1 MNFSNNSGGRI
12 RPRLAIVLAVA
23 VGILV
28 GLVLALNWPTGAAPQ
43 LATNSGTPATRG
55 PVSFETGFAPI
66 ARAVLP
72 AVVTVTSTRII
83 RAEASDNP
91 LFEDPFFRRFFG
103 GGGSQMPQE
112 RREQGL
118 GSGVVVSGDGLI
130 LTNNHVVEGSSEVL
144 VLFGENEEY
153 HAKIL
158 GTDPQTDI
166 AVLKVDK
173 AKNLKPIVF
182 GDSSKVQIGEFVL
195 AIGNPF
201 GVGRTVTMGIISAT
215 GRGELG
221 ITGYEDFIQTDAAI
235 NPGNSGGALVDPE
248 GRLVGIN
255 TAILSRSAGNVGIG
269 FAVPVNMARGV
280 MDQIV
285 KSGKV
290 VRGYMGVNIQDL
302 TPAIRSAFKLSQD
315 QGALI
320 SGVEKGGPADKAGL
334 QRGDVVLSL
343 NGQPVANSRDLRFRI
358 ASLRPGSTARLE
370 VLRDAQRREINVTLG
385 ERPESA
391 EESPVSPEGESE
403 SSSSALGI
411 QVQDLTPEIRQQL
424 QLDAGT
430 QGAVVAGVQP
440 GSPAA
445 EAGLTQGDVIQEVN
459 RKPVR
464 NVQELRQAL
473 TSAGKDQPVLLL
485 INRGGSTTYVAV
497 ERE

>member
-1 MNFSNNSGGRI
+1 M
-12 RPRLAIVLAVA
+12 LALAL
-23 VGILV
+23 GILV

-43 LATNSGTPATRG
+43 PATGAATPPKARG

-66 ARAVLP
+66 AQAALP

-83 RAEASDNP
+83 RAEVSDNP
-91 LFEDPFFRRFFG
+91 LFQDPFFRRFFG
-103 GGGSQMPQE
+103 GNSQGMMPEE

-118 GSGVVVSGDGLI
+118 GSGVVVSGDGII
-130 LTNNHVVEGSSEVL
+130 LTNNHVVESSSEVL

-153 HAKIL
+153 RAKIL

-173 AKNLKPIVF
+173 ARNLKPIAI
-182 GDSSKVQIGEFVL
+182 GDSSKVEIGQFVL

-221 ITGYEDFIQTDAAI
+221 ITGYDDFIQTDAAI
-235 NPGNSGGALVDPE
+235 NPGNSGGALVDPG

-269 FAVPVNMARGV
+269 FAVPVNMARNV

-290 VRGYMGVNIQDL
+290 VRGFMGVNIQDL
-302 TPAIRSAFKLSQD
+302 TPAIRSAFKVSEG

-320 SGVEKGGPADKAGL
+320 SGVERGGPADKAGL
-334 QRGDVVLSL
+334 QRGDVVLSI
-343 NGQPVANSRDLRFRI
+343 NGQPVEDSRDLRFKI
-358 ASLRPGSTARLE
+358 ASIRPGSSARLQ
-370 VLRDAQRREINVTLG
+370 VLRDGQRREVNVVLG
-385 ERPESA
+385 ERPES
-391 EESPVSPEGESE
+391 ETQTPVSPEQPDD
-403 SSSSALGI
+403 SSSALGI
-411 QVQDLTPEIRQQL
+411 QVQELSPQIREQL
-424 QLDAGT
+424 ELESGT
-430 QGAVVAGVQP
+430 QGVLIAAVQP

-445 EAGLTQGDVIQEVN
+445 EAGLTRGDVIQEVN

-464 NVQELRQAL
+464 NVQDLRQAL
-473 TSAGKDQPVLLL
+473 ASVGKDQPVLLL
-485 INRGGSTTYVAV
+485 INRGGGTTYVAV
-497 ERE
+497 ER